1 MTSMSPL
8 NNYTKLSSKLGRS
21 AQNKNISISPSNAMI
36 FKATTTTMMQQKKN
50 QIKPVRGEQS
60 RLFQTQQRQNESIMS
75 TSNFGDYQTMSM
87 LPKKNNI
94 KSQKSSLVLSSLVA
108 AGNRKTSPSALENNK
123 QESAE
128 FMTKQSKQLT
138 AQLK

>member
-60 RLFQTQQRQNESIMS
+60 RLFRTQQRQNESIMS

-108 AGNRKTSPSALENNK
+108 AGNRKTSPSALENNR
-123 QESAE
+123 
-128 FMTKQSKQLT
+128 
-138 AQLK
+138 